1 LVKEFSRKVTTCSR
15 KKETMAQGTQQVD
28 LTSLVAGAEELIA
41 AGIGAPV
48 DRRQRRRL
56 RREPQRRGGR
66 TSMAAAPMA
75 DRRGAHAAAAADWI

>member
-1 LVKEFSRKVTTCSR
+1 
-15 KKETMAQGTQQVD
+15 MAQGTQQVD
-28 LTSLVAGAEELIA
+28 LTSVVAGAQELIA

-48 DRRQRRRL
+48 DRRQRGRL

-75 DRRGAHAAAAADWI
+75 DRRGAHGAATADGGRPHGAAAHGVAATDWI